1 VEQLP
6 EGVPQSDEHPTLLML
21 EVRRR
26 IGGGQFEAFTHR
38 GIDRGHLV

>member
-26 IGGGQFEAFTHR
+26 IGGGEFEALAHR
-38 GIDRGHLV
+38 RIDRGRLV